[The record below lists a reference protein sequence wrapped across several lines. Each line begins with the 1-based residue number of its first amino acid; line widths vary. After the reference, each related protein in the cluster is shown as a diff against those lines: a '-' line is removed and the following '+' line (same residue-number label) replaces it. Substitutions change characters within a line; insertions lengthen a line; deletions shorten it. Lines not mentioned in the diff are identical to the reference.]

1 MGTTLWGR
9 LACSFGGHDHTIRQ
23 ANGRMFL
30 YCETCGHR
38 SDGIVLTGRDHAV
51 PEARSRAKA
60 ERHPSSTVTQSH
72 ASSH

>member
-1 MGTTLWGR
+1 MGTRLWGR

-38 SDGIVLTGRDHAV
+38 TDGIVLTGRPPVAPRSQSPAKPNKHAHPTDV
-51 PEARSRAKA
+51 RRA
-60 ERHPSSTVTQSH
+60 HSSP
-72 ASSH
+72 